1 MLKGVK
7 DFDNLIAQGL
17 NKRNVWNGISK
28 RLGKSEIKCH
38 QRYLELTSEGLTSN
52 RPWSK
57 CEDEMITR
65 IVNENG
71 PKDWTKVAESLPG
84 RIGK

>member
-1 MLKGVK
+1 MK
-7 DFDNLIAQGL
+7 DFDDSVEYRLY
-17 NKRNVWNGISK
+17 KRNPWNSISK

-38 QRYLELTSEGLTSN
+38 QRYLELTNEGLISN
-52 RPWSK
+52 RPWSN

-71 PKDWTKVAESLPG
+71 AKDWKKVAE
-84 RIGK
+84 